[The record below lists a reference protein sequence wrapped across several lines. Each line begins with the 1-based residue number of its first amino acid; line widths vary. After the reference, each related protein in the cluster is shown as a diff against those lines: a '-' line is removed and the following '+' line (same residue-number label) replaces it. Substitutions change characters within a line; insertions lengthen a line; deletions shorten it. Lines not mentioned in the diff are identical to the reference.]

1 MNVLG
6 PKSNVC
12 TARLRRTQSSHRS
25 GSTWNCCT
33 HQISETSMGNDTEH
47 AASEHNKT
55 RVQHGD
61 NAPSCRRAVV
71 SRCSDNARARS
82 GNERSKVHLRD
93 SVRNGTILRNR
104 CLSNYRQSTIR
115 FQTKIT
121 RFAISPQVEVLRL
134 TKVRK
139 TCDFN
144 RLSDS
149 TMSPLI
155 IAQLSGYSN

>member
-1 MNVLG
+1 MCVPHVFDGLSLRTGQGALG
-6 PKSNVC
+6 IAARTRYPKLQLEMTLSMQRLSTTRHECN
-12 TARLRRTQSSHRS
+12 TAT
-25 GSTWNCCT
+25 T
-33 HQISETSMGNDTEH
+33 H
-47 AASEHNKT
+47 
-55 RVQHGD
+55 
-61 NAPSCRRAVV
+61 RRAVV